1 MRNTFVT
8 FVTFALLA
16 AVPLAAQQPQA
27 MEKDPTTKVKGAP
40 LPAGWTLRLDDK
52 DQQRYTKDDTRFVA
66 MGDGYHVT
74 SGPAAVYY
82 NPKDVVSGSFTVSAS
97 FRQTKAPRHPEAYGL
112 FIGGSQID
120 TPEQQY
126 FYFLVRGDGKYF
138 VAHRAGRDVHKIVEW
153 TESPA
158 VAKQDGAG
166 VATNAVALQVTADS
180 VGLSVNGQRVRSF
193 ARSEL
198 HGFNT
203 DGQVGLRVNHNLDV
217 HVADFSVKKD

>member
-8 FVTFALLA
+8 LVTFALLA
-16 AVPLAAQQPQA
+16 AVPLVAQQPQA
-27 MEKDPTTKVKGAP
+27 MEKDPTVKVKGAA

-66 MGDGYHVT
+66 MGPGYHVT

-82 NPKDVVSGSFTVSAS
+82 NPGDVATGAFTVSAS
-97 FRQTKAPRHPEAYGL
+97 FRQTKAPRHPEGYGL
-112 FIGGSQID
+112 FIGGSQIEA
-120 TPEQQY
+120 PGQQY

-138 VAHRAGRDVHKIVEW
+138 VAHRAGSDVHKIVEW

-166 VATNAVALQVTADS
+166 VATNAVSVQVTADS
-180 VGLSVNGQRVRSF
+180 LFLSVNGQRVHSF
-193 ARSEL
+193 ARSQL
-198 HGFNT
+198 PGSGT

-217 HVADFSVKKD
+217 HVADFAIKKG